1 SVCQRWKAFWYGI
14 RWGVGHSVGLAMV
27 AVLLWTIEAET
38 TDSRTHHFAYIA
50 SYVSG
55 AFMLAFGLYFLLKA
69 KSELEKIA
77 EIVELRTTSRRW
89 RSAGTEMHENVAF
102 ELLDDELVHDFEV
115 GDAEEG
121 LDDGLDDKTQV
132 VGASAAST
140 QPASP
145 VVDSVAPRS
154 LAGDVREPEPDS
166 RMKFCVCGTAGRTR
180 ARLVQA
186 LVSFCAGILG
196 GIAGPGGMLAIVPA
210 TYYDT
215 AGEAYGY
222 IGTFFVASTMMMGV
236 VAAVYGEVTY
246 RVASRSVDDGGS
258 LRVVKIVYFASCGAS
273 MAVGIAWIVLN
284 ATGTL
289 QKLFG

>member
-1 SVCQRWKAFWYGI
+1 MSSWGPDHISAIMTVSVCQRWKAFWYGI
-14 RWGVGHSVGLAMV
+14 RWGVGHSVGLAIV

-77 EIVELRTTSRRW
+77 EIMTSWSTTSRSETRKRVSMMAW
-89 RSAGTEMHENVAF
+89 AIKA
-102 ELLDDELVHDFEV
+102 
-115 GDAEEG
+115 
-121 LDDGLDDKTQV
+121 QV

-145 VVDSVAPRS
+145 VVDPVAPPS
-154 LAGDVREPEPDS
+154 PAGDVREPEPDS

-222 IGTFFVASTMMMGV
+222 IGTFFVASTMMMGI
-236 VAAVYGEVTY
+236 VAAVYGEGELLN
-246 RVASRSVDDGGS
+246 RSG
-258 LRVVKIVYFASCGAS
+258 YFASCGAS
-273 MAVGIAWIVLN
+273 IAVGIAWIVLN
-284 ATGTL
+284 ATGAL